1 MSGARTEK
9 QPPAILVLTQVIRDY
24 RAVNDPAGLGALLF
38 PLEQCLSGEEYT
50 PPKTGAELNIFNRL
64 LDAAKRGIESYEKMS
79 KRGQAGAAASN
90 AKRTQAAQPSAPVAV
105 DRGTGGK
112 PDTSN
117 RHPSNAPQGAPVR
130 REIAPQGAGTSNKP
144 ATVPAKPSAPVAPV
158 RRIIESARDK
168 RTGGARALA
177 DCIGD
182 IVARFGRDG
191 AGVSIEEK
199 IAGEPVAAALE
210 ITGET
215 GNARAVNTFK
225 KLLRTK
231 GAGAFSDQLFA
242 FYSELKQGET
252 PDNYGAALVSRL
264 SKLPDVPARERG
276 AEKGAA
282 E

>member
-50 PPKTGAELNIFNRL
+50 PPKTGAELNTFNRL

-90 AKRTQAAQPSAPVAV
+90 AKRTQAAQPSAPVA
-105 DRGTGGK
+105 
-112 PDTSN
+112 
-117 RHPSNAPQGAPVR
+117 
-130 REIAPQGAGTSNKP
+130 
-144 ATVPAKPSAPVAPV
+144 PV
-158 RRIIESARDK
+158 RRIIEPARDK
-168 RTGGARALA
+168 RTGGARAFA
-177 DCIGD
+177 DCIGG
-182 IVARFGRDG
+182 IAAMFGRDG
-191 AGVSIEEK
+191 AGVSIEDK

-231 GAGAFSDQLFA
+231 GAGAFSDELFA

-264 SKLPDVPARERG
+264 SKLPDVPAEG
-276 AEKGAA
+276 
-282 E
+282 

>member
-1 MSGARTEK
+1 M
-9 QPPAILVLTQVIRDY
+9 
-24 RAVNDPAGLGALLF
+24 
-38 PLEQCLSGEEYT
+38 SGEET
-50 PPKTGAELNIFNRL
+50 EENRPPFLFIPSVEAGDLLENRETFANVLLPFVAHCLGRGGEYPEPENVAERAVYRSMI
-64 LDAAKRGIESYEKMS
+64 
-79 KRGQAGAAASN
+79 AAADRQAKKYADKCRKNREN
-90 AKRTQAAQPSAPVAV
+90 AGKRWNQKTAQPSAPVAV

-144 ATVPAKPSAPVAPV
+144 ATVPAKPSAPVAPG
-158 RRIIESARDK
+158 RRIIEPARDK
-168 RTGGARALA
+168 RTGGARAFA

-182 IVARFGRDG
+182 IAARFGRDG
-191 AGVSIEEK
+191 AGVSIEDK

-231 GAGAFSDQLFA
+231 GEGAFSDELFA

-264 SKLPDVPARERG
+264 SKLPDVPAEG
-276 AEKGAA
+276 
-282 E
+282 